1 MHPNYQRLV
10 ELAGRC
16 HQSGRATHGI
26 TAQDI
31 ALARLYSYAFRG
43 HVIGAFA
50 ATRVALEARAPTN
63 ERAALHRRRAL
74 ELLESLAD
82 RAMDPI
88 MADARALLS
97 TFHGYD
103 RDVCRA
109 IDAMRDETE
118 AGDSGVG
125 AIADRFVKTMERI
138 TDCNGIYLT
147 RDTEAPDQAS
157 FIVPNLGITIVPLV
171 YGDYHSWNLA
181 WLSGKSSDVP
191 RHLHRAG
198 VEIHLGYSPIH
209 GHTILG
215 DCMAEVHEGYAMP
228 IAPMTA
234 HGYLNASEQ
243 PHHVPFIFGSLKGG
257 GWGVFF
263 DVEPRP
269 FQREQLRPVQLSG
282 PEMNGS
288 VHIER
293 AIAEA
298 EAARCAFRRT
308 LIPATATDR
317 DGSGGLELSITRV
330 PADELSIPPASYRI
344 ISVVRG
350 VGAVRIAGVEQ
361 RIQAHDHF
369 GIPAGMAAC
378 VRATDSNPLVLLDA
392 ELRQTPQ

>member
-1 MHPNYQRLV
+1 MHPNYQRLS
-10 ELAGRC
+10 ELAARC
-16 HQSGRATHGI
+16 HQSGRAAHGI
-26 TAQDI
+26 TAEDI

-43 HVIGAFA
+43 HVIGAFP
-50 ATRVALEARAPTN
+50 ATRVALEAQRPVN
-63 ERAALHRRRAL
+63 DHAAIHRRRAL
-74 ELLESLAD
+74 DLLEALAD

-88 MADARALLS
+88 MPDARALLS
-97 TFHGYD
+97 TFHGYN

-118 AGDSGVG
+118 ADDSRVG

-157 FIVPNLGITIVPLV
+157 FIVPNLGITIAPLV

-191 RHLHRAG
+191 RHLHREG

-215 DCMAEVHEGYAMP
+215 DCTAEVREGYAMP

-234 HGYLNASEQ
+234 HGYLNASDQ

-263 DVEPRP
+263 DVEPQP
-269 FQREQLRPVQLSG
+269 FQREQLRPVQLTG
-282 PEMNGS
+282 LEMNGS

-298 EAARCAFRRT
+298 EAASCVFRRT

-330 PADELSIPPASYRI
+330 PADELTIPSSSYRI
-344 ISVVRG
+344 VSVVCG
-350 VGAVRIAGVEQ
+350 SGTVKLAGSEQ
-361 RIQAHDHF
+361 KIQAHDHF
-369 GIPAGMAAC
+369 GIPAGMTAT
-378 VRATDSNPLVLLDA
+378 VRSTEKTPLVVLDA
-392 ELRQTPQ
+392 VIRTQ